1 MNPSKIFDHVLAF
14 WATCSKNILIY
25 LKFFIT
31 MSPTHEL
38 VSVSNEFVKV
48 SYELVNVTP
57 WATIATWMDT
67 TRNLVLRDHWICDYM
82 QLSIICNYVISF
94 LELVTILL
102 DLLLFLWLWCNYKIA
117 HPSILTKLLD
127 FSSRNRPLYSF
138 NRKINYN
145 LVTSRYIKHYSL
157 VFMAY

>member
-1 MNPSKIFDHVLAF
+1 MGNLFK
-14 WATCSKNILIY
+14 KILIY
-25 LKFFIT
+25 FKFFIT

-38 VSVSNEFVKV
+38 VNVNNE
-48 SYELVNVTP
+48 SMNMSCELVNVTP
-57 WATIATWMDT
+57 WATIAAWMDT
-67 TRNLVLRDHWICDYM
+67 TINLVLCDHWICDYM
-82 QLSIICNYVISF
+82 QLYIICNYVLSF

-102 DLLLFLWLWCNYKIA
+102 NLLLFSWLWENYKIA

-127 FSSRNRPLYSF
+127 FSSKNRPLYSF
-138 NRKINYN
+138 SSKISYN